1 MTLPPAAP
9 LYAGSANFTEGAAD
23 GTRAG
28 RGAAR
33 RGHARARMDDRRS
46 GRAGGSA
53 QRAAGNRRRRVIAM
67 ATKNDYDIVIIGSGV
82 GGGSV
87 ALQLAGSDAKV
98 LVLERGPAL
107 PREAQNWD
115 AEAVFADQRYKTT
128 ETWYADGRP
137 FRPGMFYFVGG
148 HTKFYG
154 TAMFRFRER
163 DFEAVEHDEGVSP
176 AWPIRYADLE
186 PWYGEAE
193 RLFGVRGRA
202 GDDPT
207 EPQRSIPYAH
217 APVPHEPLL
226 AAIEQRLR
234 GQGLKPFHMPS
245 AIDFGPGGRCQRC
258 ANCDAFPCRIDAKGD
273 AEISLLRPAL
283 TAPNVE
289 LRSGA
294 RVERLIT
301 DATGRRIVAAE
312 VVEDGV
318 RRRIGA
324 GLFVLSAGAINSAA
338 LLLRSATDRH
348 PRGLANGSD
357 QVGRHYMTHN
367 TTALMALHPFRR
379 NTTRFP
385 KTLAV
390 HDFYFGAKPGD
401 TPLGSLQLLGKIREP
416 MLRGPLPAL
425 PAFVR
430 GLLAAHSVD
439 WYAQSEDLP
448 HPDSRVSV
456 RPDGAINLHW
466 QRTNLRAHARWVDR
480 CRQILR
486 ATGYPVVLAKGFGT
500 EVVSHQC
507 GTVRFGSDPAT
518 SALDP
523 LCKAWDHDNLYVV
536 DAGFFPSSAAVN
548 PALTVAAQALRVGRH
563 LRTHLQALLA

>member
-1 MTLPPAAP
+1 M
-9 LYAGSANFTEGAAD
+9 EVKDAD
-23 GTRAG
+23 
-28 RGAAR
+28 
-33 RGHARARMDDRRS
+33 
-46 GRAGGSA
+46 
-53 QRAAGNRRRRVIAM
+53 V
-67 ATKNDYDIVIIGSGV
+67 VIIGSGV
-82 GGGSV
+82 GGGSI
-87 ALQLAGSDAKV
+87 ALQLAGSGAKV
-98 LVLERGPAL
+98 LVLERGPVL
-107 PREAQNWD
+107 PREPQNWD
-115 AEAVFADQRYKTT
+115 IEAVFCEQRYKTS

-186 PWYGEAE
+186 PWYGQAE
-193 RLFGVRGRA
+193 RQFGVRGLGGA
-202 GDDPT
+202 DPT
-207 EPQRSIPYAH
+207 DPPRSTPYEH
-217 APVPHEPLL
+217 APVPHEPVL

-234 GQGLKPFHMPS
+234 GQGLKPFPMPS

-258 ANCDAFPCRIDAKGD
+258 ANCDAIPCKVGAKGD
-273 AEISLLRPAL
+273 AEVRLIRPAL
-283 TAPNVE
+283 AQSNIE
-289 LRSGA
+289 LRAGV

-301 DATGRRIVAAE
+301 DASGRRIVAAE

-318 RRRIGA
+318 RKRITA
-324 GLFVLSAGAINSAA
+324 DLFVLSAGAINSAA
-338 LLLRSATDRH
+338 LLLRSANAQH
-348 PRGLANGSD
+348 PRGLANSSD
-357 QVGRHYMTHN
+357 VVGRHYMTHN
-367 TTALMALHPFRR
+367 TTALMAVHPFKK

-390 HDFYFGAKPGD
+390 HDFYFGAGPAE

-416 MLRGPLPAL
+416 MLRGPLPAV
-425 PAFVR
+425 PKFVR
-430 GLLAAHSVD
+430 SALAEHSVD

-448 HPDSRVSV
+448 HPDSRVTL

-466 QRTNLRAHARWVDR
+466 HRTNLRAHQRWVAK
-480 CRQILR
+480 CKQILR
-486 ATGYPVVLAKGFGT
+486 RTGYPIVLAAGFGT

-523 LCKAWDHDNLYVV
+523 LCKAWDHDNLFVV
-536 DAGFFPSSAAVN
+536 DTGFFPSSAAVN
-548 PALTVAAQALRVGRH
+548 PALTLAAQALRVGQH
-563 LRTHLQALLA
+563 IRTELYS